1 MKLRISYLLLFLSPL
16 ISAGQVED
24 DKVKLQS
31 ALDWL
36 DSKLNYI
43 YYDSKGEQWWTNTF
57 YANGEGEITIKH
69 IVSKRPNTANIKN
82 KTYTVRRFQI
92 EDINPR
98 SLKIN
103 QIEESSGRIV
113 KGQMLELRTY
123 GFSESIHKV
132 INNRRA
138 SSTSFLF
145 LSFPENLIDS
155 LSNYAEVVKQKLE
168 EAISASTQLYS
179 TNSEDD
185 IATVLSVLEG
195 KFQSEVGHWTSER
208 VFSNTLKLDRGNQT
222 IEYFGYDPNEK
233 HFYLLTLSQQGLK
246 KQVFRLNSDQ
256 QIKLID
262 PETEQSILIETP
274 NSFNLNGQVYFRQ

>member
-1 MKLRISYLLLFLSPL
+1 MKIRISYLLLFLSPF
-16 ISAGQVED
+16 ISAGQAED

-57 YANGEGEITIKH
+57 YANEEGEITIKH

-82 KTYTVRRFQI
+82 KTYTIRRFQI
-92 EDINPR
+92 EDINPK

-103 QIEESSGRIV
+103 QVEESSGRIV

-132 INNRRA
+132 INNRKA

-155 LSNYAEVVKQKLE
+155 LSNYGEVVKQKLE

-185 IATVLSVLEG
+185 IETVLSVLEG
-195 KFQSEVGHWTSER
+195 KFQSQDGNWTSEK
-208 VFSNTLKLDRGNQT
+208 VFPNTLKLDRGNQA

-233 HFYLLTLSQQGLK
+233 QFYLLTLSDQGLK
-246 KQVFRLNSDQ
+246 KQVFKLNSDQ
-256 QIKLID
+256 RIHLTD
-262 PETEQSILIETP
+262 PETKQSLLIETS
-274 NSFNLNGQVYFRQ
+274 NSFNLNGKVYFRQ